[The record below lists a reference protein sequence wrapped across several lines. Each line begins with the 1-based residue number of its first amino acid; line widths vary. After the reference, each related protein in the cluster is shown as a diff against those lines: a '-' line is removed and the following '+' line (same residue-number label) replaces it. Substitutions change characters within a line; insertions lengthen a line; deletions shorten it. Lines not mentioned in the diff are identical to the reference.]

1 MSPPPEIADLVSRF
15 DRNAESYR
23 SPAYLEFFP

>member
-1 MSPPPEIADLVSRF
+1 MNAPGMIADLVSRF

-23 SPAYLEFFP
+23 SPAYLEFFS